1 MTAGSASSLNP
12 HIPPI
17 LVLGLG
23 NLLLGDDGVGPTLV
37 ERLAQE
43 YEDKE
48 ASSAEGLAA
57 YMLKASTSQIE
68 FIDGGTQGLA
78 LLGQLAHRQALVIL
92 DALDTGQPPGTV
104 SVLEGRQVMS
114 MSCERSTSAHESN
127 ATELLAVAAL
137 LGDLPETFYLIGI
150 QPAAVKTSLGLS
162 AEVQRSLE
170 DAAQKARDLID
181 PLLMGFTQ
189 ALSA

>member
-1 MTAGSASSLNP
+1 MTAGSVSSPDP
-12 HIPPI
+12 HVPPI

-23 NLLLGDDGVGPTLV
+23 NILLGDDGLGPTLV

-43 YEDKE
+43 YEDVE
-48 ASSAEGLAA
+48 AGAAIGVGAEIVSAH
-57 YMLKASTSQIE
+57 TTQVE
-68 FIDGGTQGLA
+68 FLDGGTQGLA

-114 MSCERSTSAHESN
+114 MSCERSSSAHESN

-137 LGDLPETFYLIGI
+137 LGDLPETFYLIGV
-150 QPAAVKTSLGLS
+150 QPAAVKTFIGLS

-170 DAAQKARDLID
+170 SAVQKAHDLID